1 MNSGGI
7 ANARGL
13 EYQIEASVWIALE
26 LLLKAGQANAVEIEP
41 VNSEDLQAELDGD
54 MVEASVCVT
63 RPGNFRAVYQMKT
76 RGTGPWSKST
86 LKGIVG
92 NGLARAAGKR
102 GGQPRQL
109 ALEVLRNEHQNVYF
123 FVTNAAVDSELLPL
137 SDEHLAFGPS
147 NIDLPADF
155 LADEIRAQAHSV
167 RGRIRLLPGTT
178 LEVIRSRVKE
188 LLNSV
193 GKVPQAKLDACFRA
207 LKDAF
212 RLRIIDE
219 EDRQFDKAHLAAVLR
234 CYGGLRPPFGGAYVP
249 PDSIDMIRACLH
261 SRHVVLLV
269 GPAGVG
275 KSMLADFL
283 AAQYRHATPPFDSVL
298 VTNLVALRNALD
310 RPGPTLIVVIDPW
323 GNHMA
328 NGHSPLAAELPHLI
342 GQASADKLIVITTRN
357 DIYATVPLYTRH
369 VLQPHA
375 VDFTAA
381 DYSPDALWEIV
392 LVNTDL
398 GANKRELIAPYRD
411 RILAE
416 LRIPKA
422 LARFG
427 RILAEAGE
435 ELIATMGAFF
445 NIDVLLGFEYQDENY
460 DVICQTIRRA
470 EDDVFGSNA
479 LLILGQWHHYPVEH
493 TTLLWVLAETG
504 IATEVESVL
513 RLAGLLSERSG
524 MSFALPEYLRYLE
537 QTGIA
542 EVRDGIIHVHSF
554 ALARMAE
561 LAATQLTPAGHLVT
575 QLSTLYM
582 SRQERSGH
590 LHDCLLALAILNVF
604 GREPSWSSGWAA
616 LSQRID
622 IAIRQACA
630 PCDDVFLTDEEYTD
644 DPFQDA
650 ERFRIGIDA
659 ALMWRWP
666 QSPLTRLVRAL
677 GVKTGEIYKPDR
689 EELGH
694 LVESGVLRELIARF
708 FVDYL
713 PETTLPFTNVKL
725 IVDLIR
731 RFGLD
736 VDVPLRASLRRI
748 EYRNYADDGDGGYEY
763 ERNPNFDTLSQVLDA
778 TSNLPY
784 EALFPKET
792 LPPFNPMK

>member
-7 ANARGL
+7 ANAKGL

-26 LLLKAGQANAVEIEP
+26 LLLKAGQASAVEIEP

-54 MVEASVCVT
+54 MIEASVCVT
-63 RPGNFRAVYQMKT
+63 RPGNYRAVYQMKT
-76 RGTGPWSKST
+76 RGTGPWSKSS
-86 LKGIVG
+86 LKGVVG

-109 ALEVLRNEHQNVYF
+109 ALEVLCSENRNVYF
-123 FVTNAAVDSELLPL
+123 FITNAAVDSELLPL

-155 LADEIRAQAHSV
+155 LADEIRAEAHSL

-178 LEVIRSRVKE
+178 LEVIRSRAKE
-188 LLNSV
+188 LINSV
-193 GKVPQAKLDACFRA
+193 GKVPQANLDACYRA

-212 RLRIIDE
+212 RVRITDQ
-219 EDRQFDKAHLAAVLR
+219 EDRQFGNAHLAAILQ
-234 CYGGLRPPFGGAYVP
+234 CYGGLRPPLGAAYVP
-249 PDSIDMIRACLH
+249 PDSIDMIRARLQA
-261 SRHVVLLV
+261 RHVVVLV

-283 AAQYRHATPPFDSVL
+283 AAEYRQATPPSDSVL
-298 VTNLVALRNALD
+298 VTNLVDLRNALD
-310 RPGPTLIVVIDPW
+310 QHGPALIVVIDPW
-323 GNHMA
+323 GNDMA

-342 GQASADKLIVITTRN
+342 GRASADKYIVITTRN
-357 DIYATVPLYTRH
+357 DIYATAPPFTRS

-375 VDFTAA
+375 VDFTTA
-381 DYSPDALWEIV
+381 DYTPDALWEIV

-435 ELIATMGAFF
+435 DLIATMGAFF
-445 NIDVLLGFEYQDENY
+445 EPDDLLGFEYQDENH
-460 DVICQTIRRA
+460 DVICRTIRRA
-470 EDDVFGSNA
+470 KDDVFGGNA
-479 LLILGQWHHYPVEH
+479 LLVFMQWHNQPVEH
-493 TTLLWVLAETG
+493 ATLLWILAETG

-513 RLAGLLSERSG
+513 RLAGMLSEHSG
-524 MSFALPEYLRYLE
+524 MSLALPEYLRHLE

-542 EVRDGIIHVHSF
+542 EVRDDIIHVHSF

-561 LAATQLTPAGHLVT
+561 LADRQPTPAGHLVT
-575 QLSTLYM
+575 QLATLYM
-582 SRQERSGH
+582 SRQERSWH
-590 LHDCLLALAILNVF
+590 LHDCLRALAILNVF
-604 GREPSWSSGWAA
+604 GREPSWSSGWSA
-616 LSQRID
+616 LAQRID
-622 IAIRQACA
+622 VAIGQACA
-630 PCDDVFLTDEEYTD
+630 PWDDVFLTDEECAD
-644 DPFQDA
+644 DPYQDA
-650 ERFRIGIDA
+650 ERFRAGIDA

-677 GVKTGEIYKPDR
+677 GAPAGEIWKPGR
-689 EELGH
+689 AELGD
-694 LVESGVLRELIARF
+694 LVESGALHALVARF
-708 FVDYL
+708 IVDYL
-713 PETTLPFTNVKL
+713 PDTTLPFTNVGFL
-725 IVDLIR
+725 LDLIW

-736 VDVPLRASLRRI
+736 VDASLRVSLQRI
-748 EYRNYADDGDGGYEY
+748 EYRNNVDVGDGGYAY
-763 ERNPNFDTLSQVLDA
+763 EPNPNFDTLSKVLEA
-778 TSNLPY
+778 TSNVPY
-784 EALFPKET
+784 RPLFPKEP